1 MTDEIRVPAHLA
13 SAIRIHIIGGP
24 AAGKSTLARRL
35 GAVLDLPVYELDKI
49 AFEGSDFQEQP
60 LARRAAAVREIAAL
74 PRWVTEGIFL
84 DWTDPL
90 LERAE
95 AIIWLDHGTWRH
107 SALRTLHRTVR
118 GALREVRKRRGHERF
133 LRVGDYGRNLTMLA
147 SVLSASRWYW
157 SPVGETSRYPV
168 TREQTAQQLASHS
181 DKVVHIRDRR
191 GAEDLPLVLAS
202 RRALVAP

>member
-1 MTDEIRVPAHLA
+1 MWERP
-13 SAIRIHIIGGP
+13 SGE
-24 AAGKSTLARRL
+24 
-35 GAVLDLPVYELDKI
+35 AVN
-49 AFEGSDFQEQP
+49 
-60 LARRAAAVREIAAL
+60 RAVA
-74 PRWVTEGIFL
+74 
-84 DWTDPL
+84 
-90 LERAE
+90 
-95 AIIWLDHGTWRH
+95 DH
-107 SALRTLHRTVR
+107 V
-118 GALREVRKRRGHERF
+118 REVRKRRGHERF

-168 TREQTAQQLASHS
+168 TREQTARQLAAHS